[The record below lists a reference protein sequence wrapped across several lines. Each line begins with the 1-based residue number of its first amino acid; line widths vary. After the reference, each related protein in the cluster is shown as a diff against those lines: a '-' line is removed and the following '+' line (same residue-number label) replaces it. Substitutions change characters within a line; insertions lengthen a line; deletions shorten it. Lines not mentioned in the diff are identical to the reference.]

1 MQNLLGF
8 LNLAELG
15 IGSAV
20 AYNLYKPLFDDDIN
34 TINDIVSLQGWL
46 YRKVAYVVAI
56 GACILMFF
64 FPLIFV
70 KAQLPLWY
78 AYGSFIVLLVAAL
91 LEYFVCYH
99 QIVLVADQKEYKIT
113 IVVQGIKI
121 LKIISQIFAI
131 SYLKMVISIG

>member
-64 FPLIFV
+64 FL
-70 KAQLPLWY
+70 
-78 AYGSFIVLLVAAL
+78 
-91 LEYFVCYH
+91 
-99 QIVLVADQKEYKIT
+99 
-113 IVVQGIKI
+113 
-121 LKIISQIFAI
+121 
-131 SYLKMVISIG
+131 